1 MSHKALM
8 DKSLDGLI
16 VALCADFERRR
27 ISLDEKSLP
36 TKVLMEYKFLNL
48 HILEGVIEIVGV
60 KDARLFINEIGAR
73 RGYAKTEIDGMS
85 ESIYKQK
92 KAKAK
97 INIAIKLSLI

>member
-36 TKVLMEYKFLNL
+36 TKVLMEYKN
-48 HILEGVIEIVGV
+48 
-60 KDARLFINEIGAR
+60 R
-73 RGYAKTEIDGMS
+73 
-85 ESIYKQK
+85 
-92 KAKAK
+92 
-97 INIAIKLSLI
+97 